1 MVVFACY
8 CTYDAVSEARATTV
22 RNDRASEFSGL
33 VAPLKSD
40 LAELGIAPDAL
51 LGYQDALLARPV
63 GTDVYSGLF
72 LHLTRL
78 FLAPLRLVHSTE
90 PEWLL
95 VVRLEGAVPG
105 LDLSGFRRVKRY
117 QGMDLYRRAQ
127 VAPPS
132 PTPREEQ

>member
-22 RNDRASEFSGL
+22 REDKASGYAEI
-33 VAPLKSD
+33 VAPLKAD

-51 LGYQDALLARPV
+51 LGYQDAMLARPV
-63 GTDVYSGLF
+63 GSDVYSALY

-78 FLAPLRLVHSTE
+78 FLAPLRLVHSTD

-95 VVRLEGAVPG
+95 VVRLEGTVPD
-105 LDLSGFRRVKRY
+105 LDLSGFARVKRY
-117 QGMDLYRRAQ
+117 RGMDLYRRGGS
-127 VAPPS
+127 APP
-132 PTPREEQ
+132 PATREEQ